1 MFNGNSWDCPQSG
14 RSNRERNP
22 MSQIVAGNRRISQPA
37 LLLAMAA
44 LALVACTLAVAL
56 SAPGNA
62 AADPTHSGK
71 PGYWAQT
78 SCSEGSEPLNVD
90 GWHVESTGGY
100 PTLAGNSDTC
110 ETPGGSLGLRD
121 EGSFD
126 SKSHSGPEWLY
137 EVPAYSKIAGG
148 VLHVSVKTFNG
159 EAYITTNAFSTPAEW
174 LLDCSTQCANGGHPT
189 VGITQEGGWQL
200 WAGLMCVPPS
210 GESVCSSGLDG
221 ELQITS
227 ATVMLRNESTP
238 TGTGFGGTL
247 LDGSASGTAN
257 LTFTAHDE
265 HGPGVYRVTA
275 DLDGQLLWSGTPSLN
290 EGSCVAY
297 GTYDGALNFHS
308 NQPCPQETGVSI
320 EVPTAGIAEGEHQLK
335 IEVEDAAGHTAVVYE
350 HAITIAN
357 DLAAALGVKA
367 PGAGA
372 PVRGPANGT
381 PASESA
387 VLTALWKDK
396 SGKSANALTSVY
408 GRSHEV
414 TGKLTTA
421 AGAPIA
427 GALIEAS
434 QKPASLGA
442 TASSIASTHTGTDGS
457 FMIHV
462 PGDASSSIQLAY
474 RSHLGDAKPA
484 ATRTLT
490 LQVPASLHL
499 TVSPHVTS
507 VRQTIVLSG
516 KLAGPIPPGGKKV
529 LFEARVIGGPWI
541 EFHNATVDAH
551 GRFRATHRFTFA
563 GPIRYQFRVVCEREA
578 DFPFLAGSSN
588 IVRVWER

>member
-1 MFNGNSWDCPQSG
+1 
-14 RSNRERNP
+14 
-22 MSQIVAGNRRISQPA
+22 MSQIVADNRRISRRA
-37 LLLAMAA
+37 LLPAMAV
-44 LALVACTLAVAL
+44 LAVVAWMLAVAG
-56 SAPGNA
+56 AARA
-62 AADPTHSGK
+62 AAAAPPSGL
-71 PGYWAQT
+71 PGYWAET

-90 GWHVESTGGY
+90 GWHVASAGGY

-110 ETPGGSLGLRD
+110 EMPGGSLGLLD

-126 SKSHSGPEWLY
+126 SKPRSGPEWLY

-148 VLHVSVKTFNG
+148 VLHVSLKTPHD

-200 WAGLMCVPPS
+200 WAGLMCIPPAE
-210 GESVCSSGLDG
+210 ESVCSSGLDG

-257 LTFTAHDE
+257 LAFTAHDE

-275 DLDGQLLWSGTPSLN
+275 DLDGQVLWSGTPSLN

-320 EVPTAGIAEGEHQLK
+320 EVPTASIAEGEHQLK
-335 IEVEDAAGHTAVVYE
+335 TEVEDAAGNTAVVYE

-357 DLAAALGVKA
+357 DSAPALNA
-367 PGAGA
+367 PA

-381 PASESA
+381 PASENA
-387 VLTALWKDK
+387 TLTASW
-396 SGKSANALTSVY
+396 SGRFRRGESASA
-408 GRSHEV
+408 
-414 TGKLTTA
+414 GKLTSRYGRAHTITGRLTDA
-421 AGAPIA
+421 AGTPIA

-434 QKPASLGA
+434 QKPSSLGA
-442 TASSIASTHTGTDGS
+442 VASSLATTHTAADGT
-457 FMIHV
+457 FTLTV
-462 PGDASSSIQLAY
+462 PASDSSTSIELAY
-474 RSHLGDAKPA
+474 RSHLGDATPA

-490 LQVPASLHL
+490 LQVPASIHL

-507 VRQTIVLSG
+507 VGHTIVLRG
-516 KLAGPIPPGGKKV
+516 TLAGAIPPGGKKV
-529 LFEARVIGGPWI
+529 LFEARAAGGGPWI
-541 EFHNATVDAH
+541 EFHNATAGAH
-551 GRFRATHRFTFA
+551 GHFRATHRFTFP
-563 GPIRYQFRVVCEREA
+563 GPVRYEFRVVCEHEA
-578 DFPFLAGSSN
+578 DFPFLAGNSN
-588 IVRVWER
+588 VVRVRER

>member
-1 MFNGNSWDCPQSG
+1 MGQTAG
-14 RSNRERNP
+14 RS
-22 MSQIVAGNRRISQPA
+22 RRSPFLM
-37 LLLAMAA
+37 LLLAAA
-44 LALVACTLAVAL
+44 VIAA
-56 SAPGNA
+56 SASCIVPVTSADA
-62 AADPTHSGK
+62 APTPSGH

-78 SCSEGSEPLNVD
+78 SCSEGGEPLNAD
-90 GWHVESTGGY
+90 GWHVESAGGY

-121 EGSFD
+121 EGSID
-126 SKSHSGPEWLY
+126 SKPYSGPEWLY
-137 EVPAYSKIAGG
+137 EVPAGAHIVGG
-148 VLHVSVKTFNG
+148 TLHTSVKTPHD

-174 LLDCSTQCANGGHPT
+174 LFDCTTQCANGGHPT

-210 GESVCSSGLDG
+210 GESVCSSGFDG

-227 ATVMLRNESTP
+227 ATILLHNESTP
-238 TGTGFGGTL
+238 AGTGFGGTL

-257 LTFTAHDE
+257 LVFTAHDE
-265 HGPGVYRVTA
+265 HGPGIYRVTA
-275 DLDGQLLWSGTPSLN
+275 DLDGNILWSGTPSLN
-290 EGSCVAY
+290 EGWCVAS

-308 NQPCPQETGVSI
+308 TQPCPQETGVNI
-320 EVPTAGIAEGEHQLK
+320 EAPTAGIAEGEHQLE
-335 IEVEDAAGHTAVVYE
+335 IEVEDAAGNTSVVYE
-350 HAITIAN
+350 HTITIQNHPTPLTAS
-357 DLAAALGVKA
+357 LASTL
-367 PGAGA
+367 A

-387 VLTALWKDK
+387 ILTGQWKGE
-396 SGKSANALTSVY
+396 SGKSASRLRSAY
-408 GRSHEV
+408 GRSHEI

-442 TASSIASTHTGTDGS
+442 AASSIAGTHTNPQGLFTID
-457 FMIHV
+457 V
-462 PGDASSSIQLAY
+462 PPTSSSTSIQLAY
-474 RSHLGDAKPA
+474 RSHLGDAQPA

-490 LQVPASLHL
+490 LQVPASVQL
-499 TVSPHVTS
+499 TVSPHITS
-507 VRQTIVLSG
+507 IGHTIVLRG

-529 LFEARVIGGPWI
+529 LFEARVPGGPWI
-541 EFHNATVDAH
+541 EFHNATVDSH
-551 GRFRATHRFTFA
+551 GRFRATHHFTFP
-563 GPIRYQFRVVCEREA
+563 GPARYQFRVVCEREA
-578 DFPFLAGSSN
+578 DFPFLAGNSN